1 MAMAEQQSHVMTGSA
16 AALAQLAAE
25 GVELV
30 LGIPGA
36 HNVDLCDAVLD
47 RPDLQFVGCRQEQAM
62 TFMANGYT
70 RASGKIAVPL
80 VVTGPGV
87 TNSLTALADARC
99 DSVPMV
105 LVASC
110 CNKSTLGK
118 GAFHELKDQT
128 AMLASTTKWN
138 VRVEDA
144 ADVPQAIHTAMVE
157 ARSSR
162 PGPTAVEVPLDAQA
176 QKADVRLI
184 DPSAV
189 PRPAADANA
198 VDKAA
203 ALLGEAKAPMVLI
216 GAGAAQADCVRELT
230 ALVEQMSAPCFTTAL
245 GKGVVP
251 DEHPLSLGWHMVAK
265 GRPAHPML
273 VEADLVLVVG
283 SSLDEVETG
292 YWQLPLPA
300 NLIHIDISD
309 EVIGRNYPAAVG
321 LVGDAKVVLG
331 QLLEALAGRN
341 AADRPSPAERIAL
354 ARAQAVDA
362 VRDRPGYQFV
372 DAIRQALDDDAII
385 TNDAS
390 NANGWVLAYL
400 PRSQPRTSYI
410 TRSLATL
417 GYAFPAAVGA
427 KLAYPQ
433 RQAVAVAGDGG
444 FLFSSDALATAV
456 QYKLNAVAVVFN
468 DNCYSSIRDIQMRRF
483 GRSIGVDL
491 ANPDFAALA
500 EAYGAAGR
508 RARKADELRDELLAA
523 FERDVPT
530 LIDVPI
536 ESDPGML

>member
-1 MAMAEQQSHVMTGSA
+1 MTEQQSHVMTGA
-16 AALAQLAAE
+16 AATLAQLAAE

-36 HNVDLCDAVLD
+36 HNAGLCDAVLD
-47 RPDLQFVGCRQEQAM
+47 RPDLKFIGCRHEQAM

-70 RASGKIAVPL
+70 RSSGKIAVPL

-110 CNKSTLGK
+110 CSKSTLGK

-128 AMLASTTKWN
+128 AMLASVSKWN
-138 VRVEDA
+138 ARVDDA

-157 ARSSR
+157 AQSGR
-162 PGPTAVEVPLDAQA
+162 PGPTAVEVSLDAQA
-176 QKADVRLI
+176 QSTNVRLI
-184 DPSAV
+184 GRSAV
-189 PRPAADANA
+189 PRPAAEVNV
-198 VDKAA
+198 VDEAAELLSKARS
-203 ALLGEAKAPMVLI
+203 PVVLI
-216 GAGAAQADCVRELT
+216 GAGAAQADCVQELT

-251 DEHPLSLGWHMVAK
+251 DEHPLSLGWHMVGN
-265 GRPAHPML
+265 GRPGLPML
-273 VEADLVLVVG
+273 KEADLVLVVG
-283 SSLDEVETG
+283 SSLDEVETV
-292 YWQLPLPA
+292 YWKLPLPA
-300 NLIHIDISD
+300 NLVHIDIAS
-309 EVIGRNYPAAVG
+309 EVIGRNYPAALG

-331 QLLEALAGRN
+331 QLLEALSGRN
-341 AADRPSPAERIAL
+341 AVDRPWPAERIAR
-354 ARAQAVDA
+354 ARTEAIDL

-372 DAIRQALDDDAII
+372 QAMRQALDADATI

-410 TRSLATL
+410 TRSLAAL

-427 KLAYPQ
+427 KLAYPL

-491 ANPDFAALA
+491 VNPDFVTLA

-508 RARKADELRDELLAA
+508 RARKPDELRSELLAA

-536 ESDPGML
+536 EPDPAML